1 LKLKSFFIAIF
12 IAVFSLPVF
21 AENDSADDVKSSTTG
36 TSVTSSSPSSDY
48 IADNKPCRWYQ
59 RRHCHP
65 TLEGLPDGAPN
76 EGVVITIDATHNIAY
91 LWKDGA
97 LVAQG
102 PTSTGTDKQMRRG
115 LKQWL
120 FRTPRGR
127 HKVLRKIVD
136 PVWTKPDWAF
146 HEEGKPVPPP
156 DSPKRKVKGHLGKYA
171 LDLGDGILI
180 HGTQETKKLGT
191 KASHGCIRL
200 GAEMLELVYKNA
212 AVGTEVHIF

>member
-1 LKLKSFFIAIF
+1 LKLKSFFIAMF
-12 IAVFSLPVF
+12 IAVVSVPIF
-21 AENDSADDVKSSTTG
+21 AENNSADDATSSARS
-36 TSVTSSSPSSDY
+36 SVTPSSASSDY
-48 IADNKPCRWYQ
+48 ITDNKPCRWYQ
-59 RRHCHP
+59 LRHCHP
-65 TLEGLPDGAPN
+65 AVEGLPVGAPK
-76 EGVVITIDATHNIAY
+76 EGVVITVDATHNIAY
-91 LWKDGA
+91 LFKDGA

-102 PTSTGTDKQMRRG
+102 PASTGTDKQLRRG

-146 HEEGKPVPPP
+146 VEEGKPVPPP
-156 DSPKRKVKGHLGKYA
+156 NSPIRKVKGHMGKYA

-180 HGTQETKKLGT
+180 HGTQETRKLGT

-200 GAEMLELVYKNA
+200 GPEMLELVYQNA
-212 AVGTEVHIF
+212 AVGTEVYIF